1 MSPNAALQV
10 GICGTFDVENYG
22 DLLFPLIAEVELT
35 KRLGPIDLHRFSYFS
50 KSRNNWPFDVS
61 PLAELPLKVQ
71 SLDGILIGGGH
82 LIRFDKDVAPG
93 YAAPTPG
100 MHHPTGYWLVPALL
114 GISAGRPVAW
124 NAPGVHGDI
133 PSWAEPLMQM
143 AIGRSRYAAVRD
155 VPARD
160 ALARFANGTNIAVVP
175 DTAFGVARLL
185 EGRGPTAGTYQLGSV
200 LDLSRPYLVVQA
212 TTGFDSVLRVIR
224 NHPDQF
230 RDFQLVALPIGPIA
244 RDRNEILTGS
254 YPEILCLPHW
264 PRPLQIVELIKG
276 AAGVIG
282 TSLHLAITAIA
293 FGVPV
298 FRPDTKFHGK
308 YAILSSF
315 DGVHSF
321 AAAGEVAP
329 QWLRQQLGRGQIEP
343 TQLNALAALDRHWD
357 EISVAFTKDA
367 RNSHAANAVGAF
379 WQNLPNVLDGASLRY
394 AALDTRAQGLQ
405 HQLALCGAALS
416 ERDQRIVARDRIL
429 TRDRAG
435 RAAHTKH
442 FRALHGRNIGNIIT
456 KLRAIGGGMRSL
468 VSGRRDVIDLARL
481 EQGKLATQPY
491 EWTFVNGLYSERD
504 AKLLAD
510 YYPTDNFKTVRGY
523 DGEKSYEYE
532 ARALIKMWDTEPFQ
546 AEQLTDTWRRLAN
559 SLMSPNYRAAMSRL
573 TGRDLS
579 NASMEAYVCHYG
591 PGAWLGPHLDL
602 KDKIVTHVLY
612 FNQTWNQADGG
623 CLNILNSAEMND
635 IVATVRPIVGNSSV
649 LVRSDNSW
657 HAVSKVAV
665 GCRLSRRSMNVIFY
679 HPGAVSTMW
688 PPGDN
693 TPLHT
698 YTLRGVN

>member
-1 MSPNAALQV
+1 
-10 GICGTFDVENYG
+10 
-22 DLLFPLIAEVELT
+22 
-35 KRLGPIDLHRFSYFS
+35 LHRFSYFS

-71 SLDGILIGGGH
+71 ALDGILIGGGH

-298 FRPDTKFHGK
+298 FRPDTNFHGK

-329 QWLRQQLGRGQIEP
+329 QWLRQRLGRGQIEP

-367 RNSHAANAVGAF
+367 RNSHAATAVGVF
-379 WQNLPNVLDGASLRY
+379 WQNLPNVLEGASLRY
-394 AALDTRAQGLQ
+394 AALDARAQGL
-405 HQLALCGAALS
+405 
-416 ERDQRIVARDRIL
+416 
-429 TRDRAG
+429 
-435 RAAHTKH
+435 
-442 FRALHGRNIGNIIT
+442 
-456 KLRAIGGGMRSL
+456 
-468 VSGRRDVIDLARL
+468 
-481 EQGKLATQPY
+481 
-491 EWTFVNGLYSERD
+491 
-504 AKLLAD
+504 
-510 YYPTDNFKTVRGY
+510 
-523 DGEKSYEYE
+523 
-532 ARALIKMWDTEPFQ
+532 
-546 AEQLTDTWRRLAN
+546 
-559 SLMSPNYRAAMSRL
+559 
-573 TGRDLS
+573 
-579 NASMEAYVCHYG
+579 
-591 PGAWLGPHLDL
+591 
-602 KDKIVTHVLY
+602 
-612 FNQTWNQADGG
+612 
-623 CLNILNSAEMND
+623 
-635 IVATVRPIVGNSSV
+635 
-649 LVRSDNSW
+649 
-657 HAVSKVAV
+657 
-665 GCRLSRRSMNVIFY
+665 
-679 HPGAVSTMW
+679 
-688 PPGDN
+688 
-693 TPLHT
+693 
-698 YTLRGVN
+698 

>member
-1 MSPNAALQV
+1 
-10 GICGTFDVENYG
+10 
-22 DLLFPLIAEVELT
+22 
-35 KRLGPIDLHRFSYFS
+35 
-50 KSRNNWPFDVS
+50 
-61 PLAELPLKVQ
+61 
-71 SLDGILIGGGH
+71 
-82 LIRFDKDVAPG
+82 
-93 YAAPTPG
+93 
-100 MHHPTGYWLVPALL
+100 
-114 GISAGRPVAW
+114 
-124 NAPGVHGDI
+124 
-133 PSWAEPLMQM
+133 
-143 AIGRSRYAAVRD
+143 
-155 VPARD
+155 
-160 ALARFANGTNIAVVP
+160 
-175 DTAFGVARLL
+175 
-185 EGRGPTAGTYQLGSV
+185 
-200 LDLSRPYLVVQA
+200 
-212 TTGFDSVLRVIR
+212 
-224 NHPDQF
+224 
-230 RDFQLVALPIGPIA
+230 
-244 RDRNEILTGS
+244 
-254 YPEILCLPHW
+254 
-264 PRPLQIVELIKG
+264 
-276 AAGVIG
+276 
-282 TSLHLAITAIA
+282 
-293 FGVPV
+293 
-298 FRPDTKFHGK
+298 
-308 YAILSSF
+308 
-315 DGVHSF
+315 
-321 AAAGEVAP
+321 
-329 QWLRQQLGRGQIEP
+329 
-343 TQLNALAALDRHWD
+343 
-357 EISVAFTKDA
+357 
-367 RNSHAANAVGAF
+367 
-379 WQNLPNVLDGASLRY
+379 
-394 AALDTRAQGLQ
+394 
-405 HQLALCGAALS
+405 
-416 ERDQRIVARDRIL
+416 
-429 TRDRAG
+429 
-435 RAAHTKH
+435 
-442 FRALHGRNIGNIIT
+442 
-456 KLRAIGGGMRSL
+456 MRSL

-481 EQGKLATQPY
+481 EQGKLVTQPY

-698 YTLRGVN
+698 YTLRDVS